1 MEVRPNPTVDNS
13 SIPQQ
18 HRQRHAPAAAPLE
31 QAATLPVPVD
41 ASSVSKRSISF
52 SVTGHSFTEF
62 SVWFSSKGKKERKK
76 EEAYIPYLNF
86 LYPFSR
92 FLSTQSKDYACLF
105 LVFLDSLS
113 CNSWV
118 WLPGKLGGKENKFQ
132 NPVGFWLCVAWL
144 SYMLVFEASSMWLSW
159 FNLMFMY
166 LFCRLQKELM
176 SLMVCFPSLINS
188 CWILELHQSLFHGLK

>member
-92 FLSTQSKDYACLF
+92 FLSTQSKDYACF
-105 LVFLDSLS
+105 V
-113 CNSWV
+113 
-118 WLPGKLGGKENKFQ
+118 P
-132 NPVGFWLCVAWL
+132 
-144 SYMLVFEASSMWLSW
+144 
-159 FNLMFMY
+159 
-166 LFCRLQKELM
+166 
-176 SLMVCFPSLINS
+176 CFSRFF
-188 CWILELHQSLFHGLK
+188 IL